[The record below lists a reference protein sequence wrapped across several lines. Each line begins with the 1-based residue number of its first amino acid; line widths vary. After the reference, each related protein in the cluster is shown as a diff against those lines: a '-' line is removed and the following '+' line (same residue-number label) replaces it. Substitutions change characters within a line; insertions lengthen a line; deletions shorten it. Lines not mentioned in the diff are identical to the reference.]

1 VQQCK
6 RINKGT
12 VLYFVSSDVG
22 NGHNLLVCHAP
33 FSQNKTTTKQNMR
46 AARSRKCSLKKD
58 IKCVVVRPFKNRTA
72 STKKKNSRRMKD
84 LKFTTI
90 KRKSFFCCV
99 FFYSEQGNLSMGI
112 DNKIFRR

>member
-1 VQQCK
+1 MCFQKKESQKVQQCK

-33 FSQNKTTTKQNMR
+33 FSQNNNKKTKYEGCPQPR
-46 AARSRKCSLKKD
+46 AQPKKD
-58 IKCVVVRPFKNRTA
+58 IKCVVVRPFNNRTA
-72 STKKKNSRRMKD
+72 STKQKNSRRMKD

-99 FFYSEQGNLSMGI
+99 FFL
-112 DNKIFRR
+112 FRTR